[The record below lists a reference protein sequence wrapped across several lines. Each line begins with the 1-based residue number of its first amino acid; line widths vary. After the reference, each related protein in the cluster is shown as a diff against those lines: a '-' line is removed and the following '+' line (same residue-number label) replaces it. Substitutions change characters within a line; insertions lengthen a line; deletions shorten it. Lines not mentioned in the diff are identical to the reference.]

1 MVGTFPGMTD
11 PYPYV
16 SVAGFKAHPTYLD
29 LGNLRSADSN
39 AADQDRELHQI
50 LMQAS
55 NWADSICKLP
65 LTGHLQVDSARLRPD
80 SRGRLFLYPDHAPV
94 RRLLSYQY
102 GYQPGVFTSTTTG
115 PNYALENAR
124 QIIVQ
129 LAGAAL
135 TSWSGPL
142 QLNGPGSFNELYVQW
157 AYVAGFMNGLLGVS
171 CAQGATSITVTD
183 PTGLEPG
190 DVFRIWDPGKEE
202 ALTVAANYAPNP
214 VTPPVPTAI
223 PLVAGTQFAH
233 TADLS
238 NVANM
243 VVVSAMPADA
253 YLAVVYLGIDILQ
266 RYGSADNIWPGMP
279 VPSATRDR
287 ERPNSLWVQRAIQL
301 LAPFM
306 DVR

>member
-1 MVGTFPGMTD
+1 MGTFPGLTD
-11 PYPYV
+11 PFPYV
-16 SVAGFKAHPTYLD
+16 SVSGFKAHPTYLD
-29 LGNLRSADSN
+29 FANLRSGDPN
-39 AADQDRELHQI
+39 AADQDRQLHQV
-50 LMQAS
+50 LMEAS

-65 LTGHLQVDSARLRPD
+65 LSGHLQTDNARLRPD

-102 GYQPGVFTSTTTG
+102 GYSPGQVSSVITG
-115 PNYALENAR
+115 PAYSLESNR

-135 TSWSGPL
+135 TSWAGPL

-157 AYVAGFMNGLLGVS
+157 QYVAGFMNGLLGAS
-171 CAQGATSITVTD
+171 CSVGASSVTVTD
-183 PTGLEPG
+183 PTGIEPG
-190 DVFRIWDPGKEE
+190 DIFRIWDPGKEE
-202 ALTVAANYAPNP
+202 ALTVAASYTPSP
-214 VTPPVPTAI
+214 VAPPVPTAI
-223 PLVAGTQFAH
+223 PLVGTTQFAH
-233 TADLS
+233 TSDL
-238 NVANM
+238 VATGNM
-243 VVVSAMPADA
+243 VVCSSLPADA
-253 YLAVVYLGIDILQ
+253 YLAVVYLGIDVLQ